1 MYRMM
6 TSVLPTGESGMPTTE
21 THPQIPGIQMAS
33 ASASSRTET
42 ASIIAAFFIHG
53 SGKIVDLAESIVNVA
68 KCWLL
73 TGPLLRPPVGRHVYE
88 APISSYK
95 Q

>member
-6 TSVLPTGESGMPTTE
+6 TSVLPSRESGMPTTE

-68 KCWLL
+68 QCRLL
-73 TGPLLRPPVGRHVYE
+73 TLLRPPVGRQVYE